1 MMVSLVASGFRP
13 DWCLKRGWLGS
24 PLLRSSVDQRQG
36 CMRNVVAS
44 VTKAN
49 VPNNK
54 RLHFQPNSYTVP
66 CSWEKNQKFKLCE
79 VHLIN
84 PCEVPHL
91 LLGIIY
97 PNVKNVTRHRKPLL
111 NRLKSHK
118 ASFLSAFSPESEWEI
133 NTCFIIKSA
142 PVKQINLLRNLKDR
156 RSLNSLLDSLYP
168 NLLPSRTLACI
179 SFFQQRP
186 F

>member
-1 MMVSLVASGFRP
+1 M
-13 DWCLKRGWLGS
+13 
-24 PLLRSSVDQRQG
+24 
-36 CMRNVVAS
+36 AS

-54 RLHFQPNSYTVP
+54 RLHFQPSSYTGP
-66 CSWEKNQKFKLCE
+66 CSWEKIQKFKLCE
-79 VHLIN
+79 VHLIK

-97 PNVKNVTRHRKPLL
+97 PNVKNITRHGKPLL

-118 ASFLSAFSPESEWEI
+118 ASFLSAFFPESEWEI
-133 NTCFIIKSA
+133 NTCFIMKSG

-179 SFFQQRP
+179 SFFQQTP